1 MLRFA
6 VPDYLYLLAAIP
18 LLTAVYLLAVRSR
31 RRRLERFGNPQT
43 LAELMPEASPTRMR
57 NKAVFFLTALALLA
71 VAMARPQLGSKLR
84 EVEREGVEIMI
95 AVDVSNSMLARDF
108 EPNRLERTKYA
119 VEKVLEGLEEDKV
132 GVIVFAGDA
141 YVQLP
146 ITSDYLTARNFV
158 AQISPNMVS
167 KQGTALGSA
176 ISLAASSFTSG
187 SENSRVVILIT
198 DGENH
203 EDDALA
209 AARHAAEMGIRI
221 YTIGI
226 GTPEGAPIELGGDFI
241 RDENGDIVVSKL
253 DEKTLQEIALATGGA
268 YVRAGNQSIGLQEV
282 IARINETEKA
292 HLSEMVFEEYDE
304 RYQYLLVAVLLLLLA
319 EFALLP
325 RRNRLLARY
334 NIFGRKDSGAVR
346 RGLRSS
352 FRLRCGAGRLS
363 HCPNQKRYEYSLST
377 LCSVLSGRLG

>member
-1 MLRFA
+1 M
-6 VPDYLYLLAAIP
+6 
-18 LLTAVYLLAVRSR
+18 
-31 RRRLERFGNPQT
+31 
-43 LAELMPEASPTRMR
+43 
-57 NKAVFFLTALALLA
+57 
-71 VAMARPQLGSKLR
+71 
-84 EVEREGVEIMI
+84 
-95 AVDVSNSMLARDF
+95 
-108 EPNRLERTKYA
+108 
-119 VEKVLEGLEEDKV
+119 
-132 GVIVFAGDA
+132 
-141 YVQLP
+141 
-146 ITSDYLTARNFV
+146 

-203 EDDALA
+203 EDDPLA
-209 AARHAAEMGIRI
+209 AAEHAASQGVKI

-304 RYQYLLVAVLLLLLA
+304 RYQYLLVAVL
-319 EFALLP
+319 
-325 RRNRLLARY
+325 
-334 NIFGRKDSGAVR
+334 SAV
-346 RGLRSS
+346 G
-352 FRLRCGAGRLS
+352 
-363 HCPNQKRYEYSLST
+363 
-377 LCSVLSGRLG
+377 

>member
-18 LLTAVYLLAVRSR
+18 LLTAGYLFAVRSR

-146 ITSDYLTARNFV
+146 ITSDYVAARSFA
-158 AQISPNMVS
+158 AQISPTMVS
-167 KQGTALGSA
+167 KQGTAIGAA
-176 ISLAASSFTSG
+176 IDLAASSFSSG
-187 SENSRVVILIT
+187 SEGSRVIVVIS

-209 AARHAAEMGIRI
+209 AAKAAAEKGIRI

-226 GTPEGAPIELGGDFI
+226 GTPEGAPISIDGEFIKDEQGDM
-241 RDENGDIVVSKL
+241 VVSKL
-253 DEKTLQEIALATGGA
+253 DEQMLEQIALTTGGA
-268 YVRAGNQSIGLQEV
+268 YIRATNRSLGLDEIVQK
-282 IARINETEKA
+282 INEVEKKE
-292 HLSEMVFEEYDE
+292 LTSTVFEDFNEQ
-304 RYQYLLVAVLLLLLA
+304 YQYLIGLALALLLL
-319 EFALLP
+319 EFAMLE
-325 RRNRLLARY
+325 RRSRLLARF
-334 NIFGRKDSGAVR
+334 NIFRKR
-346 RGLRSS
+346 
-352 FRLRCGAGRLS
+352 
-363 HCPNQKRYEYSLST
+363 
-377 LCSVLSGRLG
+377 